1 MATGWLLRPA
11 VTRDVTTAPPPPRRA
26 PRVLRKAEVAPSAIS
41 YHVIG
46 IALATAAFVVTIPLI
61 PLTALLAWL
70 YYRRYFATL
79 EVVLTTRELQV
90 ARGVL
95 NRQEKSIPL
104 EKITDLAVVQ
114 GPVMRRM
121 GIKGLQVETAGQ
133 SGATGSALVR
143 LVGLV
148 DTDGFRDAALDQRDK
163 VTDRQDAPALAGQLP
178 ADDLLVQIHQT
189 LLRIEAA
196 LVADRGDG
204 IGRDPDG

>member
-1 MATGWLLRPA
+1 
-11 VTRDVTTAPPPPRRA
+11 VTSDVTTAPPPPRRA
-26 PRVLRKAEVAPSAIS
+26 PRVLRRAEVAPSAIS
-41 YHVIG
+41 YHVLG
-46 IALATAAFVVTIPLI
+46 IALATAAFVVTIPLV

-114 GPVMRRM
+114 GPIMRRM

-163 VTDRQDAPALAGQLP
+163 VTDRQEVSVPASQLP
-178 ADDLLVQIHQT
+178 AEEVLGQIHQT

-196 LVADRGDG
+196 LAADRREGPVRHGDG
-204 IGRDPDG
+204 